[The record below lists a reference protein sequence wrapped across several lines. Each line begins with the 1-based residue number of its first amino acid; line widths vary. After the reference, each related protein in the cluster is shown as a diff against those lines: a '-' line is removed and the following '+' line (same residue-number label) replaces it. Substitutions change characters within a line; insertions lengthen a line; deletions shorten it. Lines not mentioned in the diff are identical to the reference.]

1 MKKVVVGISGG
12 VDSSVAAHIL
22 KSSGFEVIGVTFR
35 FTEDFDPNDAIETCK
50 KLNIEHHILDYR
62 NIFKQLVIDKFINDY
77 KNGLTPNP
85 CILCNRLVK
94 LNFLYDAMI
103 KYNADYFATGHYARV
118 IDGKLYKSSDS
129 NKDQTYFLSNITKEQ
144 LNKIIFPLDNI
155 DKEKVREIAT
165 NEGLI
170 NANKKDSTD
179 VCFINSNFKEYINSK
194 LTNEKGPIINIET
207 KEKIGEHH
215 GLFTYTIGQRR
226 GINIGGTAD
235 RMYVVGKNI
244 EKNIL
249 YIATGDE
256 NDYLISTSCI
266 LENVNLFGN
275 EKITECK
282 AKFRYRQEEM
292 NVKLIWINNTT
303 VEVIYEQG
311 IKSVTPGQ
319 ACAFYK
325 NEECLGGGI
334 IKNVKKNGKD
344 LWYL

>member
-118 IDGKLYKSSDS
+118 IDGKLYKSNDS

-179 VCFINSNFKEYINSK
+179 VCFINSNFKKYINSK

-215 GLFTYTIGQRR
+215 GLFTYTIGQRK

-266 LENVNLFGN
+266 LENVNLFVN

-292 NVKLIWINNTT
+292 NVKLNWINNTT

>member
-1 MKKVVVGISGG
+1 MKKVIVGISGG
-12 VDSSVAAHIL
+12 VDSSVAAYL
-22 KSSGFEVIGVTFR
+22 LENNGFEVIGITFR
-35 FTEDFDPNDAIETCK
+35 FTEEFDPTDAILTCK

-62 NIFKQLVIDKFINDY
+62 SIFKELVIDKFINDY

-85 CILCNRLVK
+85 CVLCNRLIK

-118 IDGKLYKSSDS
+118 IDGKLFKSNDL

-144 LNKIIFPLDNI
+144 LNKVIFPLDNI
-155 DKEKVREIAT
+155 GKEKVREIAN

-179 VCFINSNFKEYINSK
+179 VCFINSNFKEYIKSK
-194 LTNEKGPIINIET
+194 LNNNKGPVINIET
-207 KEKIGEHH
+207 NEIIGEHN

-226 GINIGGTAD
+226 GINIGGTTN
-235 RMYVVGKNI
+235 RMYVVGKDI

-249 YIATGDE
+249 YIATGDD
-256 NDYLISTSCI
+256 NNYLTSTSCI
-266 LENVNLFGN
+266 LENINLFNN
-275 EKITECK
+275 EKITKCK
-282 AKFRYRQEEM
+282 AKFRYRQEEVD
-292 NVKLIWINNTT
+292 VKLNWINGTS

-319 ACAFYK
+319 ACVFYK
-325 NEECLGGGI
+325 DNECLGGGI
-334 IKNVKKNGKD
+334 IKKVKKNNED